1 MITGFNTD
9 IEYEGVTY
17 HVQTEDKG
25 AKRPIIMTLV
35 YDGGTILASKR
46 QSYEDLLAGELDEAV
61 LAERLQK
68 QHRLIC
74 AAVKAGRIDDLRQM
88 TSRDS
93 AAAKRSKTPVSVP
106 TVSGA
111 SLPTAVSVPEAEL
124 PPIPAPFFDASDIM
138 VIEPDATVFE
148 DAMLYEEIVIPDDAV
163 EIVSEMVGRERPVN
177 NKLSLEFLSE
187 AAFQGGSDTSVGLL
201 VCRGTARK
209 VVASAQIMIKI
220 LGSSFRPLIFH
231 ASTDANGVAKVDL
244 QLPSFSSG
252 RAALFVRA
260 VSEGEEVELRR
271 AIAHG

>member
-1 MITGFNTD
+1 
-9 IEYEGVTY
+9 
-17 HVQTEDKG
+17 
-25 AKRPIIMTLV
+25 MTLV

-46 QSYEDLLAGELDEAV
+46 QSYEDLLTGELDEAV
-61 LAERLQK
+61 VAERLQK

-74 AAVKAGRIDDLRQM
+74 AAVKAGRIDELRQM
-88 TSRDS
+88 TSREG
-93 AAAKRSKTPVSVP
+93 AAAKRSRSPVSE
-106 TVSGA
+106 TAVSGA
-111 SLPTAVSVPEAEL
+111 LLPTTVAVSEAHL

-148 DAMLYEEIVIPDDAV
+148 DAMLYEEIVLPADAV
-163 EIVSEMVGRERPVN
+163 EIVSEMVGRERPSN
-177 NKLSLEFLSE
+177 NRLSLEFLSDTS
-187 AAFQGGSDTSVGLL
+187 FQGGSETSVGLL

-231 ASTDANGVAKVDL
+231 ASTDANGIAKVDL

-260 VSEGEEVELRR
+260 ISDGEEVEVRR
-271 AIAHG
+271 SIAHG